1 MPTALGL
8 QVFPM
13 FTAPKGHAW
22 LGPNTPRAAGGN
34 GRSQERM
41 NRRMRGYFVTLFSMA
56 MVVPSTLSARSE
68 ETPTLDVRQVCRG
81 IASQSADPLATGLM
95 KDNVEECLKSEQGV
109 REQIKEKWSTFSARD
124 KQHCVTLAKTGGESS
139 YTELLTCL
147 EMSRDVRALR
157 SAATSPSGT
166 DTAKQSASSPSKP
179 MPQPAAAEK
188 APPSPG
194 GQDLLDKRQPAPTG
208 QSSQSNPAL
217 EQAVT
222 EIVQIKKEVEK
233 AKSEA
238 QAAKASE
245 ALVQRKL
252 ADADAAL
259 KRAKE
264 EAGRATAQAE
274 GAKAEA
280 KAAWDARAA
289 LERKLTDAEAARVA
303 AEGREQACH
312 SEAKSKSGFGARW
325 RSWFG
330 NKQPDAKSP

>member
-1 MPTALGL
+1 
-8 QVFPM
+8 
-13 FTAPKGHAW
+13 
-22 LGPNTPRAAGGN
+22 
-34 GRSQERM
+34 
-41 NRRMRGYFVTLFSMA
+41 MRGYFVTIFSMV
-56 MVVPSTLSARSE
+56 MVVPSILSARSE

-95 KDNVEECLKSEQGV
+95 KDNVEECVKSEQGV
-109 REQIKEKWSTFSARD
+109 REQLKEKWSTFSAAD
-124 KQHCVTLAKTGGESS
+124 KQHCVTLAKTGGELS

-157 SAATSPSGT
+157 SAATSPRGT
-166 DTAKQSASSPSKP
+166 DTAKQSASSPSMP
-179 MPQPAAAEK
+179 MPQPAPAGK
-188 APPSPG
+188 ATPSPG
-194 GQDLLDKRQPAPTG
+194 GPDLPDKKQLALTEKN
-208 QSSQSNPAL
+208 SQSAPAL
-217 EQAVT
+217 APRET
-222 EIVQIKKEVEK
+222 EMDQIKKEVEK
-233 AKSEA
+233 AKSET

-245 ALVQRKL
+245 AQVQRRL

-264 EAGRATAQAE
+264 DAGRAIAQAE

-280 KAAWDARAA
+280 KAARDARAA

-312 SEAKSKSGFGARW
+312 SVAKSQSGLGARW

-330 NKQPDAKSP
+330 HKQPDAKDP

>member
-1 MPTALGL
+1 
-8 QVFPM
+8 
-13 FTAPKGHAW
+13 
-22 LGPNTPRAAGGN
+22 
-34 GRSQERM
+34 
-41 NRRMRGYFVTLFSMA
+41 MRGYFLIIFSMA
-56 MVVPSTLSARSE
+56 TVVPSILLARSE
-68 ETPTLDVRQVCRG
+68 ETPTLDVSQVCRG

-95 KDNVEECLKSEQGV
+95 KDNLEECVKSEQGV
-109 REQIKEKWSTFSARD
+109 REEIKAKWSTFSAGD

-157 SAATSPSGT
+157 SAAASSSGT
-166 DTAKQSASSPSKP
+166 DTAKQSASSPSRP
-179 MPQPAAAEK
+179 VPQPAPAEK
-188 APPSPG
+188 ATQSPG
-194 GQDLLDKRQPAPTG
+194 GQDLLDKKQPEPTG
-208 QSSQSNPAL
+208 KSSQSNPAL
-217 EQAVT
+217 ELAVT

-280 KAAWDARAA
+280 KAARDARAA
-289 LERKLTDAEAARVA
+289 LERK
-303 AEGREQACH
+303 
-312 SEAKSKSGFGARW
+312 S
-325 RSWFG
+325 
-330 NKQPDAKSP
+330 

>member
-1 MPTALGL
+1 
-8 QVFPM
+8 
-13 FTAPKGHAW
+13 
-22 LGPNTPRAAGGN
+22 
-34 GRSQERM
+34 
-41 NRRMRGYFVTLFSMA
+41 
-56 MVVPSTLSARSE
+56 
-68 ETPTLDVRQVCRG
+68 
-81 IASQSADPLATGLM
+81 M
-95 KDNVEECLKSEQGV
+95 KDNLEECVKSEQGV
-109 REQIKEKWSTFSARD
+109 REEIKAKWSTFSAGD

-157 SAATSPSGT
+157 SAAASPSGT
-166 DTAKQSASSPSKP
+166 DTAKQSASSPSRP
-179 MPQPAAAEK
+179 VPQPAPAEK
-188 APPSPG
+188 ATQSPG
-194 GQDLLDKRQPAPTG
+194 GQDLLDKKQPEPTG
-208 QSSQSNPAL
+208 KSSQSNPAL
-217 EQAVT
+217 ELAVT

-280 KAAWDARAA
+280 KAEAKAARDARAA